1 MVPLRRLLLVL
12 GLFCLLTLNL
22 GVGSAAAARP
32 SGYPD
37 TVTSDHFVVHFTGDL
52 LATDRITAQTAAD
65 VAQIAERA
73 FTAITTSYGYPA
85 PLDDGDALV
94 DIYVRDLGNPSL
106 LGRAT
111 PEGAGNQRTGYIELS
126 VGGGL
131 TTQTI
136 AHELFHLV
144 QFAIFTPNDGWLL
157 ESTAEWM
164 GFRADGFPV
173 GLGASL
179 GAPDMSL
186 DCSGDKCGNDVYEN
200 GGYSRWSFFEYL
212 NERFGSTM
220 VKTIFDD
227 GATLGD
233 PTIPG
238 IQLVADAIAAQG
250 STLQTV
256 FTDWTVANLNGN
268 YTAVG
273 LKGLLPTTTSTL
285 MTGATTGSLPAQR
298 VAINHLAARYL
309 AFSRGSGSATG
320 PCYAATLSLLVTYPA
335 ALAARPYFYWSAPGN
350 SPVALSNGSGSSSI
364 NVPWD
369 TCAWNDS
376 GYLVLQNP
384 STTLDAQIFTVNA
397 SIAVDK
403 TTPASSSNPP
413 KPGSIGGVPVLVPAS
428 DGPPALTVHAPELL
442 HISAKTRVVRL
453 IVFSTGDGKLRATLG
468 SLLLGESNLRA
479 GNNDVRY
486 VLPASL
492 LKSLRRTT
500 SSNNVL
506 SLTSLSPQGST
517 GTTVTRRIAII
528 KPPVKR
534 PKRR

>member
-1 MVPLRRLLLVL
+1 
-12 GLFCLLTLNL
+12 
-22 GVGSAAAARP
+22 
-32 SGYPD
+32 
-37 TVTSDHFVVHFTGDL
+37 
-52 LATDRITAQTAAD
+52 
-65 VAQIAERA
+65 
-73 FTAITTSYGYPA
+73 
-85 PLDDGDALV
+85 
-94 DIYVRDLGNPSL
+94 
-106 LGRAT
+106 
-111 PEGAGNQRTGYIELS
+111 
-126 VGGGL
+126 
-131 TTQTI
+131 
-136 AHELFHLV
+136 
-144 QFAIFTPNDGWLL
+144 
-157 ESTAEWM
+157 
-164 GFRADGFPV
+164 
-173 GLGASL
+173 
-179 GAPDMSL
+179 
-186 DCSGDKCGNDVYEN
+186 
-200 GGYSRWSFFEYL
+200 
-212 NERFGSTM
+212 
-220 VKTIFDD
+220 
-227 GATLGD
+227 
-233 PTIPG
+233 
-238 IQLVADAIAAQG
+238 
-250 STLQTV
+250 
-256 FTDWTVANLNGN
+256 
-268 YTAVG
+268 
-273 LKGLLPTTTSTL
+273 
-285 MTGATTGSLPAQR
+285 MTGATTGSLPSQR

-468 SLLLGESNLRA
+468 SLLLGESNLHA